1 MGEPSQEEKLL
12 ERALRALEEGNK
24 PLYESLTKQAQRVHE
39 DRLEAAAE
47 AAVKADDNARNAAR
61 KKQKE
66 LLESRAKLI
75 LESAEV
81 AEMRRKHH
89 EATTPKEISRR
100 EEKFKQLLAKEAAE
114 NARTRREKNA
124 ENEHKP
130 TNPLSRLYSSL
141 KTRYNKYTK
150 NAKNKKNAHN
160 KLVAARRELYG
171 RMNKVQSKG
180 IKRERGNNNNNNE
193 GNNQGGGTRR
203 RRRA

>member
-66 LLESRAKLI
+66 LLESNAEVI
-75 LESAEV
+75 LESAKV
-81 AEMRRKHH
+81 AKMRRNRNA
-89 EATTPKEISRR
+89 ATTPNEISRR
-100 EEKFKQLLAKEAAE
+100 EEKFKQLRAKEAAE
-114 NARTRREKNA
+114 NDRTGREKNA
-124 ENEHKP
+124 ENEHKR
-130 TNPLSRLYSSL
+130 TNPLSRLYSRL

-160 KLVAARRELYG
+160 KLVAARRKLYKEL
-171 RMNKVQSKG
+171 NNVQSKG
-180 IKRERGNNNNNNE
+180 IKRERGNNNN
-193 GNNQGGGTRR
+193 QGGGTRR